1 MTMNELKTLTTML
14 MLVGAT
20 AAGCGDERSDSPATS
35 PVAVND
41 AGAPNKP
48 TPMPSTSPG
57 KPTAP
62 ISIDY
67 EVLGNPVVG
76 QPVAINVRVSSS
88 QGPVTVQYTINDAS
102 AVMFQEEQVEQIEIA
117 DPTIGTPQQLT
128 VIPQREGRVY
138 VNVSAEV
145 QTAGGAMIRSM
156 AIPIKVGDAPPTATI
171 NGELKEGPGG
181 ETVISMPAQ
190 EN

>member
-1 MTMNELKTLTTML
+1 MHELKTLTTML

-20 AAGCGDERSDSPATS
+20 AAGCSTERNDSSAAS
-35 PVAVND
+35 PVAVNE
-41 AGAPNKP
+41 AGTPNKP
-48 TPMPSTSPG
+48 APAPSTSPG

-62 ISIDY
+62 ITIDY

-76 QPVAINVRVSSS
+76 QPVAVNVRVSSTR
-88 QGPVTVQYTINDAS
+88 GPVTVQYSINDAS

-117 DPTIGTPQQLT
+117 DPTIATPQQLT

-145 QTAGGAMIRSM
+145 HTDSGTMIRSM
-156 AIPIKVGDAPPTATI
+156 AIPIKVGDAPPTPTV

-181 ETVISMPAQ
+181 ETVISMPAR

>member
-1 MTMNELKTLTTML
+1 MNNLTTLTTL
-14 MLVGAT
+14 LLVCTAT
-20 AAGCGDERSDSPATS
+20 AGCSNERADSSAAAPQAASESTAPGKPA
-35 PVAVND
+35 PV
-41 AGAPNKP
+41 
-48 TPMPSTSPG
+48 PSTSPG

-62 ISIDY
+62 ISMDY

-76 QPVAINVRVSSS
+76 QPVAINVHVSSNR
-88 QGPVTVQYTINDAS
+88 GPVTVHYSINDSS
-102 AVMFQEEQVEQIEIA
+102 AVLFQEEQVEQIEIA
-117 DPTIGTPQQLT
+117 DPSIATPQQLT

-145 QTAGGAMIRSM
+145 QTDSGAMIRSM
-156 AIPIKVGDAPPTATI
+156 AIPIKVGDAPETPTI
-171 NGELKEGPGG
+171 NGELKEGPDG